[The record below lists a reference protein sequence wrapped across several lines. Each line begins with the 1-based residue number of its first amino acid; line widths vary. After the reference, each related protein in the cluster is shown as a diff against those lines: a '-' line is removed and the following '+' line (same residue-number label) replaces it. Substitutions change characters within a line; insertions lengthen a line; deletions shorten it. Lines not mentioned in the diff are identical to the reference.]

1 MADISFRTALT
12 AGIVA
17 AYIARNALKID
28 EVEALILAVHRTLGT
43 LEGESA
49 ETPAA
54 ADAMDAAEADAAAGF
69 VRNGVR
75 SVFADH
81 LVCLDD
87 GRSVVF
93 LARHVRSLG
102 SDMEGY
108 RARWNLPADY
118 PTVASAYAKEKRRI
132 ALSFGF
138 GRIGGIRPRDGKTG
152 GARKRPRIRGTL
164 GIAPPPDVTH

>member
-1 MADISFRTALT
+1 MADISFKTAVT

-17 AYIARNALKID
+17 AFVARNQVGV
-28 EVEALILAVHRTLGT
+28 EQVEALIRAVHRTLGA
-43 LEGESA
+43 LEGE
-49 ETPAA
+49 PAA
-54 ADAMDAAEADAAAGF
+54 KAASVEPTDAAEADAAAGF

-75 SVFADH
+75 SMFADH

-87 GRSVVF
+87 GKSVVF

-102 SDMEGY
+102 SDMEAY
-108 RARWNLPADY
+108 RARWNLPPDY

-138 GRIGGIRPRDGKTG
+138 GRIGGIRPRARKAG
-152 GARKRPRIRGTL
+152 GARKRIQGKL
-164 GIAPPPDVTH
+164 GIAPPPPDLPH